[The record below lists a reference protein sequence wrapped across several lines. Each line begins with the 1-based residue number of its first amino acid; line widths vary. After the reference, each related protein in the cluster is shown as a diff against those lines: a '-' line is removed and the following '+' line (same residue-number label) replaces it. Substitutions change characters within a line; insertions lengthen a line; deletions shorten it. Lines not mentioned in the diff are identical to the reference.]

1 MAESKLKIDVRR
13 NKILAQLRAE
23 GKVSVSRLAADLSAT
38 PVTIRNDLTALER
51 DGYLVRIQ
59 GGAVASGRLQ
69 QVSSETAQDPCL
81 SQKQAIAAAVAD
93 MVSDGETLFFNS
105 GTTTLHI
112 ARALREKRHLNI
124 VTNSLAVAMELGNV
138 ATFNVLLLGGEIN
151 ASYGFTYG
159 GDTQE
164 QLSKYRADWAILSVD
179 GVSATGGVTTYHPEE
194 SILDRLMM
202 ANAAKR
208 LIAATDNKIGRAGF
222 SRVCDCDPEL
232 LLVSAGHCDREA
244 LQALRECGVQI
255 TKVG

>member
-13 NKILAQLRAE
+13 SKILAQLRAE
-23 GKVSVSRLAADLSAT
+23 GKVSVSRLAADLGAT
-38 PVTIRNDLTALER
+38 PATIRNDLTALER
-51 DGYLVRIQ
+51 DGYLVRMQ
-59 GGAVASGRLQ
+59 GGAVASSRLQ
-69 QVSSETAQDPCL
+69 NDITETAEDAYL
-81 SQKQAIAAAVAD
+81 SQKQAIASVVAG
-93 MVSDGETLFFNS
+93 MISDGETLFFNS

-112 ARALREKRHLNI
+112 ARALRGKRHLNI
-124 VTNSLAVAMELGNV
+124 VTNSLAIAMELGNI

-151 ASYGFTYG
+151 ASYSFTYG

-202 ANAAKR
+202 SNSVKR

-222 SRVCDCDPEL
+222 SRVCDCDREL
-232 LLVSAGHCDREA
+232 FLVTAGDCDQEA
-244 LQALRECGVQI
+244 LQALRERGVQI
-255 TKVG
+255 TKAG

>member
-13 NKILAQLRAE
+13 NKILEQLRAE
-23 GKVSVSRLAADLSAT
+23 GKVSVSRLAADLGAT

-51 DGYLVRIQ
+51 DGYLVRMQ
-59 GGAVASGRLQ
+59 GGAVASGRIQNDCTQTTEDAYL
-69 QVSSETAQDPCL
+69 P
-81 SQKQAIAAAVAD
+81 QKQALGAEVASI
-93 MVSDGETLFFNS
+93 VSDGETLFFNS

-112 ARALREKRHLNI
+112 ARALKGKRHLNI
-124 VTNSLAVAMELGNV
+124 VTNSLAIAMELGNI

-179 GVSATGGVTTYHPEE
+179 GVSASGGITTYHPEE
-194 SILDRLMM
+194 SILDRMMM
-202 ANAAKR
+202 ANAKEH
-208 LIAATDNKIGRAGF
+208 LVAATGNKIGNAGF
-222 SRVCDCDPEL
+222 SRVCDSNSKIL
-232 LLVSAGHCDREA
+232 LLTDNTCDQEA
-244 LQALRECGVQI
+244 LQALREQGVQI